1 MISSK
6 ELRQKDLEITQN
18 GYNIAEVDAL
28 MAESAATIDAYEKQ
42 SGDLYHK
49 LEVLAGKIEEY
60 RQEEDAIKTALV
72 TAQKMA
78 DKITKESNETA
89 SLLIS
94 KSEETAKDTVANAK
108 AESDKI
114 ISSAREYSTNLIA
127 EKTQQAE
134 EITNK
139 AQDKANEVI
148 ASAKVVAQDILD
160 QAKQISDDLIAK
172 SKAEKEAYE
181 ILSNTIKNDA
191 KEFIEKVKSLY
202 NNELDAL
209 NSAKLDKENADT
221 DAEEKSIADIDSEVS
236 GLVDEI
242 NEFTSFI
249 PQPTSTKES
258 GDDAEDSEAE
268 EFESLNDSEAE
279 ETETLQEVIAADDA
293 EDSEEEIEYER
304 EEDNK
309 EPSFDLNEI
318 EYEEITDDDDEDDIT
333 VDDEKPVI
341 EEDDEPADPMEAVEA
356 FSQNQITP
364 IKSDSP
370 IPEISEDAD
379 MEDDDDLFD
388 NSGELPFEAYFNVNQ
403 QDVHNDKSQTI
414 SLIPP
419 EDDEDDE
426 PQPKFKG
433 IFKKKK

>member
-209 NSAKLDKENADT
+209 NSAKLDKENDDT
-221 DAEEKSIADIDSEVS
+221 ESEEKSIAEIDSEVS

-242 NEFTSFI
+242 EEFTSSI
-249 PQPTSTKES
+249 PQPISSEES
-258 GDDAEDSEAE
+258 DDETEDAEAE
-268 EFESLNDSEAE
+268 EAE
-279 ETETLQEVIAADDA
+279 DLQEVIAPDDA

-309 EPSFDLNEI
+309 EPAFDLNEI

-333 VDDEKPVI
+333 EDDEKPVI

-419 EDDEDDE
+419 EGDEDDE

>member
-94 KSEETAKDTVANAK
+94 KSEETAKDNVANAK

-191 KEFIEKVKSLY
+191 KEFIEKIKSLY

-209 NSAKLDKENADT
+209 NSAKLDKENDDT
-221 DAEEKSIADIDSEVS
+221 ESEEKSIAEIDSEVS

-242 NEFTSFI
+242 EEFTSSI
-249 PQPTSTKES
+249 PQPISSEES
-258 GDDAEDSEAE
+258 GDDTEDAEAE
-268 EFESLNDSEAE
+268 EAE
-279 ETETLQEVIAADDA
+279 DLQEVIAADDA
-293 EDSEEEIEYER
+293 EDSEEETEYER

-309 EPSFDLNEI
+309 EPAFDLNEI

-333 VDDEKPVI
+333 EDDEKPVI

-419 EDDEDDE
+419 EGDEDDE

>member
-209 NSAKLDKENADT
+209 NSAKLDKENDDT
-221 DAEEKSIADIDSEVS
+221 DAEEKSIAEIDSEVS

-242 NEFTSFI
+242 EEFTSSI
-249 PQPTSTKES
+249 PQPISSEES
-258 GDDAEDSEAE
+258 DDDTEDAEAE
-268 EFESLNDSEAE
+268 EADA
-279 ETETLQEVIAADDA
+279 LQEVIAADDA
-293 EDSEEEIEYER
+293 EDSEEETEYER

-309 EPSFDLNEI
+309 EPAFDLNEI

-333 VDDEKPVI
+333 EDDEKPVI
-341 EEDDEPADPMEAVEA
+341 EEDEPADPMEAVEA

-419 EDDEDDE
+419 EGDEDDE

>member
-209 NSAKLDKENADT
+209 NSAKLDKENDDT
-221 DAEEKSIADIDSEVS
+221 ESEEKSIAEIDSEVS

-242 NEFTSFI
+242 EEFTSSI
-249 PQPTSTKES
+249 PQPISSEES
-258 GDDAEDSEAE
+258 DDDTEDAEAE
-268 EFESLNDSEAE
+268 EAE
-279 ETETLQEVIAADDA
+279 TFQEVIAPDDA

-309 EPSFDLNEI
+309 EPAFDLNEI

-333 VDDEKPVI
+333 EDDEKPVI
-341 EEDDEPADPMEAVEA
+341 EEDEPADPMEAVEA

-419 EDDEDDE
+419 EGDEDDE

>member
-6 ELRQKDLEITQN
+6 GLRQKDLEITQN

-209 NSAKLDKENADT
+209 NSAKLDKENDDT
-221 DAEEKSIADIDSEVS
+221 ESEEKSIAEIDSEVS

-242 NEFTSFI
+242 EEFTSSI
-249 PQPTSTKES
+249 PQPISSEES
-258 GDDAEDSEAE
+258 DDDTEDAEAE
-268 EFESLNDSEAE
+268 EAE
-279 ETETLQEVIAADDA
+279 DFQEVIAPDDA

-309 EPSFDLNEI
+309 EPAFDLNEI

-333 VDDEKPVI
+333 EDDEKPVI
-341 EEDDEPADPMEAVEA
+341 EEDEPADPMEAVEA

-419 EDDEDDE
+419 EGDEDDE

>member
-209 NSAKLDKENADT
+209 NSAKLDKENDDT
-221 DAEEKSIADIDSEVS
+221 ESEEKSIAEIDSEVS

-242 NEFTSFI
+242 EEFTSSI
-249 PQPTSTKES
+249 PQPISSEES
-258 GDDAEDSEAE
+258 DDDTEDA
-268 EFESLNDSEAE
+268 EAE
-279 ETETLQEVIAADDA
+279 ETEDLQEVIAADDA
-293 EDSEEEIEYER
+293 EDSEEETEYER

-309 EPSFDLNEI
+309 EPAFDLNEI
-318 EYEEITDDDDEDDIT
+318 EYEEITDDEDDIT
-333 VDDEKPVI
+333 EDDEKPVI
-341 EEDDEPADPMEAVEA
+341 EEDEPADPMEAVEA

-419 EDDEDDE
+419 EGDEDEE

>member
-209 NSAKLDKENADT
+209 NSAKLDKENDDT
-221 DAEEKSIADIDSEVS
+221 ESEEKSIAEIDREVS

-242 NEFTSFI
+242 EEFTSSI
-249 PQPTSTKES
+249 PQPISSEES
-258 GDDAEDSEAE
+258 GDDTENAEAE
-268 EFESLNDSEAE
+268 EAEA
-279 ETETLQEVIAADDA
+279 LQEVIAPDDA
-293 EDSEEEIEYER
+293 EDSEEETEYER

-309 EPSFDLNEI
+309 EPAFDLNEI

-333 VDDEKPVI
+333 EDDEKPVI

-419 EDDEDDE
+419 EGDEDDE

>member
-148 ASAKVVAQDILD
+148 ASAKVVAQDILE

-209 NSAKLDKENADT
+209 NSANLDKENDDT
-221 DAEEKSIADIDSEVS
+221 ESEEKSIAEIDSEVS

-242 NEFTSFI
+242 EEFTSSI
-249 PQPTSTKES
+249 PQPISSEES
-258 GDDAEDSEAE
+258 DDDTEDAEAE
-268 EFESLNDSEAE
+268 EAE
-279 ETETLQEVIAADDA
+279 TFQEVIAPDDA
-293 EDSEEEIEYER
+293 EDSEEETEYER

-309 EPSFDLNEI
+309 EPAFDLNEI
-318 EYEEITDDDDEDDIT
+318 EYEEITDDEDDIT
-333 VDDEKPVI
+333 EDDEKPVI
-341 EEDDEPADPMEAVEA
+341 EEDEPADPMEAVEA

-419 EDDEDDE
+419 EGDEDDE

>member
-209 NSAKLDKENADT
+209 NSAKLDKENDDT
-221 DAEEKSIADIDSEVS
+221 ESEEKSIAEIDSEVS

-242 NEFTSFI
+242 EEFTSSI
-249 PQPTSTKES
+249 PQPISSEES
-258 GDDAEDSEAE
+258 DDDTEDAEA
-268 EFESLNDSEAE
+268 
-279 ETETLQEVIAADDA
+279 ETLQEVIAADDA
-293 EDSEEEIEYER
+293 EYSEEETEYER

-309 EPSFDLNEI
+309 EPAFDLNEI
-318 EYEEITDDDDEDDIT
+318 EYEKITDDDDEDDIT
-333 VDDEKPVI
+333 EDDEKPVI

-419 EDDEDDE
+419 EGDEDDE

>member
-209 NSAKLDKENADT
+209 NSAKLDKENDDT
-221 DAEEKSIADIDSEVS
+221 ESEEKSIAEIDSEVS

-242 NEFTSFI
+242 EEFTSSI
-249 PQPTSTKES
+249 PQPISSEES
-258 GDDAEDSEAE
+258 DDDTEDAEAE
-268 EFESLNDSEAE
+268 EA
-279 ETETLQEVIAADDA
+279 ETLQEVIAPDDA
-293 EDSEEEIEYER
+293 EDSEEETEYER

-309 EPSFDLNEI
+309 EPAFDLNEI
-318 EYEEITDDDDEDDIT
+318 EYEEITDEDDEDDIT
-333 VDDEKPVI
+333 EDDEKPVI
-341 EEDDEPADPMEAVEA
+341 EEDEPADPMEAVEA

-419 EDDEDDE
+419 EGDEDDE

>member
-209 NSAKLDKENADT
+209 NSAKLDKENDDT
-221 DAEEKSIADIDSEVS
+221 ESEEKSIAEIDSEVS

-242 NEFTSFI
+242 EEFTSSI
-249 PQPTSTKES
+249 PQPISLEES
-258 GDDAEDSEAE
+258 DDDTEDAEVEEAE
-268 EFESLNDSEAE
+268 D
-279 ETETLQEVIAADDA
+279 LQEVIAPDDA

-309 EPSFDLNEI
+309 EPAFDLNEI
-318 EYEEITDDDDEDDIT
+318 EYEEITDDEDDIT
-333 VDDEKPVI
+333 EDDEKPVI
-341 EEDDEPADPMEAVEA
+341 EEDEPADPMEAVEA

-419 EDDEDDE
+419 EGDEDDE

>member
-209 NSAKLDKENADT
+209 NSAKLDKESDDT
-221 DAEEKSIADIDSEVS
+221 ESEEKSIAEIDSEVS

-242 NEFTSFI
+242 EEFTSSI
-249 PQPTSTKES
+249 PQPISSEES
-258 GDDAEDSEAE
+258 DDDTEDA
-268 EFESLNDSEAE
+268 EAE

-293 EDSEEEIEYER
+293 EDSEEETEYER

-309 EPSFDLNEI
+309 EPAFDLNEI
-318 EYEEITDDDDEDDIT
+318 EYEEITDDEDDIT
-333 VDDEKPVI
+333 EDDEKPVI
-341 EEDDEPADPMEAVEA
+341 EEDEPADPMEAVEA

-419 EDDEDDE
+419 EGDEDDE

>member
-209 NSAKLDKENADT
+209 NSAKLDKENDDT
-221 DAEEKSIADIDSEVS
+221 ESKEKSIAEIDSEVS

-242 NEFTSFI
+242 EEFTSSI
-249 PQPTSTKES
+249 PQPISSEES
-258 GDDAEDSEAE
+258 GDDTEDAEAE
-268 EFESLNDSEAE
+268 EAE
-279 ETETLQEVIAADDA
+279 DLQEVIAADDT

-309 EPSFDLNEI
+309 EPAFDLNEI

-333 VDDEKPVI
+333 EDDEKPVI
-341 EEDDEPADPMEAVEA
+341 EEDEPADPMEAVEA

-419 EDDEDDE
+419 EGDEDDE

>member
-209 NSAKLDKENADT
+209 NSAKLDKENDDT
-221 DAEEKSIADIDSEVS
+221 ESEEKSIAEIDSEVS

-242 NEFTSFI
+242 EEFTSSI
-249 PQPTSTKES
+249 PQPISSEES
-258 GDDAEDSEAE
+258 DDDTEDAEAE
-268 EFESLNDSEAE
+268 EAE
-279 ETETLQEVIAADDA
+279 DFQEVIAPDDA

>member
-209 NSAKLDKENADT
+209 NSAKLDKENDDT
-221 DAEEKSIADIDSEVS
+221 ESEEKSIAEIDSEVS
-236 GLVDEI
+236 GLVEEI
-242 NEFTSFI
+242 EEFTSSI
-249 PQPTSTKES
+249 PQPISSVES
-258 GDDAEDSEAE
+258 SDDTEDAEAE
-268 EFESLNDSEAE
+268 EAEA
-279 ETETLQEVIAADDA
+279 LQEVVAADDA

-309 EPSFDLNEI
+309 EPAFDLNEI
-318 EYEEITDDDDEDDIT
+318 EYEEITDDEDDIT
-333 VDDEKPVI
+333 EDDEKPVI
-341 EEDDEPADPMEAVEA
+341 EEDEPADPMEAVEA

-419 EDDEDDE
+419 EGDEDDE

>member
-209 NSAKLDKENADT
+209 NSAKLDKENDDT
-221 DAEEKSIADIDSEVS
+221 DAEEKSIAEIDNEVS

-242 NEFTSFI
+242 EEFTSSI
-249 PQPTSTKES
+249 PQPISSEES
-258 GDDAEDSEAE
+258 GDDTEDAEAE
-268 EFESLNDSEAE
+268 EAE
-279 ETETLQEVIAADDA
+279 DLQEVIAPDDA
-293 EDSEEEIEYER
+293 EDSEEETEYER

-309 EPSFDLNEI
+309 EPAFDLNEI

-333 VDDEKPVI
+333 EDDEKPVI
-341 EEDDEPADPMEAVEA
+341 EEDEPADPMEAVEA

-419 EDDEDDE
+419 EGDEDDE

>member
-191 KEFIEKVKSLY
+191 KEFIEKIKSLY

-209 NSAKLDKENADT
+209 NSAKLDKENDDT
-221 DAEEKSIADIDSEVS
+221 ESEEKSIAEIDSEVS

-242 NEFTSFI
+242 EEFTSSI
-249 PQPTSTKES
+249 PQPISSEES
-258 GDDAEDSEAE
+258 DDDTEDAEAE
-268 EFESLNDSEAE
+268 EA
-279 ETETLQEVIAADDA
+279 ETLQEVIAADDA

-309 EPSFDLNEI
+309 EPAFDLNEI

-333 VDDEKPVI
+333 EDDEKPVI
-341 EEDDEPADPMEAVEA
+341 EEDEPADPMEAVEA

-419 EDDEDDE
+419 EGDEDDE

>member
-242 NEFTSFI
+242 EEFTSSI
-249 PQPTSTKES
+249 PQPISSEES
-258 GDDAEDSEAE
+258 DDDTEDAEAE
-268 EFESLNDSEAE
+268 EAE
-279 ETETLQEVIAADDA
+279 DFQEVVAADDA
-293 EDSEEEIEYER
+293 EDSEEETEYER

-309 EPSFDLNEI
+309 EPAFDLNEI

-333 VDDEKPVI
+333 EDDEKPVI

-419 EDDEDDE
+419 EGDDDDE

>member
-209 NSAKLDKENADT
+209 NSAKLDKENDDT
-221 DAEEKSIADIDSEVS
+221 ESEEKSIAEIDSEVS

-242 NEFTSFI
+242 EEFTSSI
-249 PQPTSTKES
+249 PQPISSEES
-258 GDDAEDSEAE
+258 DDDTEDAEAE
-268 EFESLNDSEAE
+268 EA
-279 ETETLQEVIAADDA
+279 ETLQEVIAPDDA
-293 EDSEEEIEYER
+293 EDSEEETEYER

-309 EPSFDLNEI
+309 EPAFDLNEI

-333 VDDEKPVI
+333 EDNEKPVI
-341 EEDDEPADPMEAVEA
+341 EEDEPADPMEAVEA

-364 IKSDSP
+364 IKSDSS

-419 EDDEDDE
+419 EGDEDDE

>member
-209 NSAKLDKENADT
+209 NSAKLDKENDDT
-221 DAEEKSIADIDSEVS
+221 ESEEKSIAEIDSEVS

-242 NEFTSFI
+242 EEFTSSI
-249 PQPTSTKES
+249 PQPILSEES
-258 GDDAEDSEAE
+258 GDDTEDAEAE
-268 EFESLNDSEAE
+268 EAE
-279 ETETLQEVIAADDA
+279 DLQEVIAPDDA

-309 EPSFDLNEI
+309 EPAFDLNEI

-333 VDDEKPVI
+333 EDDEKPVI

-419 EDDEDDE
+419 EGDEDDE

>member
-49 LEVLAGKIEEY
+49 LGVLAGKIEEY

-148 ASAKVVAQDILD
+148 ASAKVVAQDILE

-209 NSAKLDKENADT
+209 NSAKLDKENDDT
-221 DAEEKSIADIDSEVS
+221 ESEEKSIAEIDSEVS

-242 NEFTSFI
+242 EEFTSSI
-249 PQPTSTKES
+249 PQPISSEES
-258 GDDAEDSEAE
+258 DDDTEDAEAE
-268 EFESLNDSEAE
+268 EAE
-279 ETETLQEVIAADDA
+279 TFQEVIAPDDA
-293 EDSEEEIEYER
+293 EDSEEETEYER

-309 EPSFDLNEI
+309 EPAFDLNEI

-333 VDDEKPVI
+333 EDDEKPVI
-341 EEDDEPADPMEAVEA
+341 EEDEPADPMEAVEA

-419 EDDEDDE
+419 EGDEDDE

>member
-209 NSAKLDKENADT
+209 NSAKLDKENDDT
-221 DAEEKSIADIDSEVS
+221 ESEEKSIAEIDSEVS

-242 NEFTSFI
+242 EEFTSSI
-249 PQPTSTKES
+249 PQPISSEES
-258 GDDAEDSEAE
+258 GDDTEDAEAE
-268 EFESLNDSEAE
+268 EA
-279 ETETLQEVIAADDA
+279 ETLQEVIAPDDA

-309 EPSFDLNEI
+309 EPAFDLNEI

-333 VDDEKPVI
+333 EDDEKPVI
-341 EEDDEPADPMEAVEA
+341 EEDEPADPMEAVEA

-379 MEDDDDLFD
+379 MEDDDDDLFD

-419 EDDEDDE
+419 EGDEDDE

>member
-191 KEFIEKVKSLY
+191 KEFIEKIKSLY

-209 NSAKLDKENADT
+209 NSAKLDKENDDT
-221 DAEEKSIADIDSEVS
+221 ESEEKSIAEIDSEVS

-242 NEFTSFI
+242 EEFTSSI
-249 PQPTSTKES
+249 PQPISSEES
-258 GDDAEDSEAE
+258 DDDTEDAEAE
-268 EFESLNDSEAE
+268 EAE
-279 ETETLQEVIAADDA
+279 DFQEVIAPDDA
-293 EDSEEEIEYER
+293 EDSEEETEYER

-309 EPSFDLNEI
+309 EPAFDLNEI

-333 VDDEKPVI
+333 EDDEKPVI
-341 EEDDEPADPMEAVEA
+341 EEDEPADPMEAVEA

-379 MEDDDDLFD
+379 MEDDDDDLFD

-419 EDDEDDE
+419 EGDEDDE

>member
-209 NSAKLDKENADT
+209 NSAKLDKENDDT
-221 DAEEKSIADIDSEVS
+221 ESEEKSIAEIDSEVS

-242 NEFTSFI
+242 EEFTSSI
-249 PQPTSTKES
+249 PQPISSEES
-258 GDDAEDSEAE
+258 GDDTEDAEAE
-268 EFESLNDSEAE
+268 EAE
-279 ETETLQEVIAADDA
+279 DFQEVIAADDA
-293 EDSEEEIEYER
+293 EDSEEETEYER

-309 EPSFDLNEI
+309 EPAFDLNEI

-333 VDDEKPVI
+333 EDDEKPVI
-341 EEDDEPADPMEAVEA
+341 EEDEPADPMEAVEA

-419 EDDEDDE
+419 EGDEDEE

>member
-94 KSEETAKDTVANAK
+94 KSEETAKNTVADAK

-134 EITNK
+134 EIINK
-139 AQDKANEVI
+139 AQDKANEAI
-148 ASAKVVAQDILD
+148 ASAKVVAQDILE

-191 KEFIEKVKSLY
+191 KEFIEKIKVLY

-209 NSAKLDKENADT
+209 NSAKLDKEDT
-221 DAEEKSIADIDSEVS
+221 DTTAEEKSIAEIDSEVT

-242 NEFTSFI
+242 EELTSSI
-249 PQPTSTKES
+249 PETVEEAK
-258 GDDAEDSEAE
+258 AEAPEQTDSAEEVDEAE
-268 EFESLNDSEAE
+268 EQVIEETVENEAE
-279 ETETLQEVIAADDA
+279 EEALEQ
-293 EDSEEEIEYER
+293 

-309 EPSFDLNEI
+309 EPAFDLDEI
-318 EYEEITDDDDEDDIT
+318 EYEEITDDDEDDT
-333 VDDEKPVI
+333 VLDEKPVI
-341 EEDDEPADPMEAVEA
+341 EEDDDEPADPMEAVEA

-364 IKSDSP
+364 IKSESP

-419 EDDEDDE
+419 EEEEDDE

>member
-209 NSAKLDKENADT
+209 NSAKLDKENDDT
-221 DAEEKSIADIDSEVS
+221 ESEEKSIAEIDSEVS

-242 NEFTSFI
+242 EEFTSSI
-249 PQPTSTKES
+249 PQPISSEES
-258 GDDAEDSEAE
+258 DDDTEDAEAE
-268 EFESLNDSEAE
+268 EAE
-279 ETETLQEVIAADDA
+279 DLQEVIAPDDA

-309 EPSFDLNEI
+309 EPAFDLNEI

-333 VDDEKPVI
+333 EDDEKPVI

-419 EDDEDDE
+419 EGDEDDE

>member
-209 NSAKLDKENADT
+209 NSAKLDKENDDT
-221 DAEEKSIADIDSEVS
+221 DAEEKSIAEIDSEVS

-242 NEFTSFI
+242 EEFTSSI
-249 PQPTSTKES
+249 PQPISSEES
-258 GDDAEDSEAE
+258 GDDTEDAEAE
-268 EFESLNDSEAE
+268 EAE
-279 ETETLQEVIAADDA
+279 DLQEVIAADDA
-293 EDSEEEIEYER
+293 EDSEEETEYER

-309 EPSFDLNEI
+309 EPAFDLNEI

-333 VDDEKPVI
+333 EDDEKPVI
-341 EEDDEPADPMEAVEA
+341 EEDEPADPMEAVEA

-419 EDDEDDE
+419 EGDEDDE

>member
-209 NSAKLDKENADT
+209 NSAKLDKENDDT
-221 DAEEKSIADIDSEVS
+221 ESEEKSIAEIDSEVS

-242 NEFTSFI
+242 EEFTSSI
-249 PQPTSTKES
+249 PQPISSEES
-258 GDDAEDSEAE
+258 DDDTEDAEAE
-268 EFESLNDSEAE
+268 EA
-279 ETETLQEVIAADDA
+279 ETLQEVIAADDA
-293 EDSEEEIEYER
+293 EDSEEEIEYEL

-309 EPSFDLNEI
+309 EPAFDLNEI

-333 VDDEKPVI
+333 EDDEKPVI
-341 EEDDEPADPMEAVEA
+341 EEDEPADPMEAVEA

-388 NSGELPFEAYFNVNQ
+388 DSGELPFEAYFNVNQ

-419 EDDEDDE
+419 EGDEDDE

>member
-209 NSAKLDKENADT
+209 NSAKLDKENDDT
-221 DAEEKSIADIDSEVS
+221 ESEEKSIAEIDSEVS

-242 NEFTSFI
+242 EEFTSSI
-249 PQPTSTKES
+249 PQPISSEES
-258 GDDAEDSEAE
+258 GDDTEDAEAE
-268 EFESLNDSEAE
+268 EAEA
-279 ETETLQEVIAADDA
+279 LQEVIAPDDE

-309 EPSFDLNEI
+309 EPAFDLNEI

-333 VDDEKPVI
+333 EDDEKPVI

-419 EDDEDDE
+419 EGDEDDE

>member
-148 ASAKVVAQDILD
+148 ASAKVVAQDILE

-209 NSAKLDKENADT
+209 NSAKLDKENDDT
-221 DAEEKSIADIDSEVS
+221 ESEEKSIAEIDSEVS

-242 NEFTSFI
+242 EEFTSSI
-249 PQPTSTKES
+249 PQPISSEES
-258 GDDAEDSEAE
+258 DDDIEDAEAE
-268 EFESLNDSEAE
+268 EAE
-279 ETETLQEVIAADDA
+279 DFQEVIAADDA
-293 EDSEEEIEYER
+293 EDSEEETEDER

-309 EPSFDLNEI
+309 EPAFDLNEI

-333 VDDEKPVI
+333 EDDEKPII
-341 EEDDEPADPMEAVEA
+341 EEDEPADPMEAVEA

-419 EDDEDDE
+419 EGDEDEE

>member
-209 NSAKLDKENADT
+209 NSAKLDKENDDT
-221 DAEEKSIADIDSEVS
+221 DAEEKSIAEIDSEVS

-242 NEFTSFI
+242 EEFTSSI
-249 PQPTSTKES
+249 PQPISSEES
-258 GDDAEDSEAE
+258 DDDTEDAEAE
-268 EFESLNDSEAE
+268 EAE
-279 ETETLQEVIAADDA
+279 NLQEVIAADDA

-309 EPSFDLNEI
+309 EPAFDLNEI
-318 EYEEITDDDDEDDIT
+318 EYEEITDDDDDDDIT

-341 EEDDEPADPMEAVEA
+341 EEDEPADPMEAVEA

-419 EDDEDDE
+419 EGDEDDE

>member
-209 NSAKLDKENADT
+209 NSAKLDKEDTDT
-221 DAEEKSIADIDSEVS
+221 DAEEKSIAEIDSEVS

-249 PQPTSTKES
+249 PQPTSTEES
-258 GDDAEDSEAE
+258 GDDAENSEAE

-279 ETETLQEVIAADDA
+279 EAETLQEVVAADDA

-309 EPSFDLNEI
+309 EPAFDLNEI

-333 VDDEKPVI
+333 EDDEKPVI
-341 EEDDEPADPMEAVEA
+341 EEDEPADPMEAVEA

-370 IPEISEDAD
+370 IPEISRTYIMIRAK
-379 MEDDDDLFD
+379 
-388 NSGELPFEAYFNVNQ
+388 PFLLSRLRV
-403 QDVHNDKSQTI
+403 TRTT
-414 SLIPP
+414 SLSLSSRVYSKRKNNITN
-419 EDDEDDE
+419 
-426 PQPKFKG
+426 
-433 IFKKKK
+433 I

>member
-148 ASAKVVAQDILD
+148 ASAKVVAQDILE

-209 NSAKLDKENADT
+209 NSAKLDKENDDT
-221 DAEEKSIADIDSEVS
+221 ESEEKSIAEIDSEVS

-242 NEFTSFI
+242 EEFTSSI
-249 PQPTSTKES
+249 PQPISSEES
-258 GDDAEDSEAE
+258 DYDTEDAEAE
-268 EFESLNDSEAE
+268 EAE
-279 ETETLQEVIAADDA
+279 DLQEVIAADDA
-293 EDSEEEIEYER
+293 EDSEEEIKYER

-309 EPSFDLNEI
+309 EPAFDLNEI
-318 EYEEITDDDDEDDIT
+318 EYEEITDDEDDIT
-333 VDDEKPVI
+333 EDDEKPVI
-341 EEDDEPADPMEAVEA
+341 EEDEPADPMEAVEA

-419 EDDEDDE
+419 EGDEDDE

>member
-94 KSEETAKDTVANAK
+94 KSEETAKNTVANAK

-209 NSAKLDKENADT
+209 NSAKLDKENDDT
-221 DAEEKSIADIDSEVS
+221 ESEEKSIAEIDSEVS

-242 NEFTSFI
+242 EEFTSSI
-249 PQPTSTKES
+249 PQPISSEES
-258 GDDAEDSEAE
+258 DEDTEDAEAE
-268 EFESLNDSEAE
+268 EA
-279 ETETLQEVIAADDA
+279 ETLQEVIVPDDA
-293 EDSEEEIEYER
+293 EDSEEETEYER

-309 EPSFDLNEI
+309 EPAFDLNEI

-333 VDDEKPVI
+333 EDDENPVI
-341 EEDDEPADPMEAVEA
+341 EEDEPADPMEAVEA

-419 EDDEDDE
+419 EGDEDDE

>member
-209 NSAKLDKENADT
+209 NSAKLDKENDDT
-221 DAEEKSIADIDSEVS
+221 ESEEKSIAEIDSEVS

-242 NEFTSFI
+242 EEFTSSI
-249 PQPTSTKES
+249 PQPISSEES
-258 GDDAEDSEAE
+258 DDDTEDAEAE
-268 EFESLNDSEAE
+268 EAE
-279 ETETLQEVIAADDA
+279 DFQEVIAADDA

-309 EPSFDLNEI
+309 EPAFDLNEI

-333 VDDEKPVI
+333 EDDEKPVI
-341 EEDDEPADPMEAVEA
+341 EEDEPADPMEAVEA

-419 EDDEDDE
+419 EGDEDDE

>member
-160 QAKQISDDLIAK
+160 QAKKISDNLIAK

-249 PQPTSTKES
+249 PQPASTEEN
-258 GDDAEDSEAE
+258 GDEAEDSEAE
-268 EFESLNDSEAE
+268 ESESLNDSEAE

-293 EDSEEEIEYER
+293 EDSEEETEYER

-318 EYEEITDDDDEDDIT
+318 EYEEITDDEDDIT

>member
-42 SGDLYHK
+42 SSDLYHK

-78 DKITKESNETA
+78 DKITKESNEA
-89 SLLIS
+89 AALLIS
-94 KSEETAKDTVANAK
+94 KSEETAKQTVANAK
-108 AESDKI
+108 SESDKI
-114 ISSAREYSTNLIA
+114 ISSAREYSTNLIS
-127 EKTQQAE
+127 EKTEQAE
-134 EITNK
+134 EITKK
-139 AQDKANEVI
+139 AQDKANEAI

-160 QAKQISDDLIAK
+160 QAKQISDDLISK

-191 KEFIEKVKSLY
+191 KDFIEKVKSLY
-202 NNELDAL
+202 NAELDAL
-209 NSAKLDKENADT
+209 NGAKLDTEDEVGE
-221 DAEEKSIADIDSEVS
+221 DEEKNIAQIDSEVS
-236 GLVDEI
+236 SLLDEI
-242 NEFTSFI
+242 DDFTSSI
-249 PQPTSTKES
+249 PEPQSVE
-258 GDDAEDSEAE
+258 EEAE
-268 EFESLNDSEAE
+268 EPQPDTA
-279 ETETLQEVIAADDA
+279 ETEAD
-293 EDSEEEIEYER
+293 EEPSQPEESEEPKEIEAPEQQ
-304 EEDNK
+304 EQPE

-318 EYEEITDDDDEDDIT
+318 EYEEITDDDEDDTSI
-333 VDDEKPVI
+333 DEEKPVI
-341 EEDDEPADPMEAVEA
+341 EEDDEEEPADPMEAVEA

-364 IKSDSP
+364 IKSDSV
-370 IPEISEDAD
+370 IPQITEDAD
-379 MEDDDDLFD
+379 MEDEDLFD

-403 QDVHNDKSQTI
+403 QDVHNDKTQTI

-419 EDDEDDE
+419 DDEEEE

>member
-209 NSAKLDKENADT
+209 NSAKLDKENDDT
-221 DAEEKSIADIDSEVS
+221 ESEEKSIAEIDSEVS

-242 NEFTSFI
+242 EEFTSSI
-249 PQPTSTKES
+249 PQPISSEES
-258 GDDAEDSEAE
+258 DDDTEDAEAE
-268 EFESLNDSEAE
+268 EA
-279 ETETLQEVIAADDA
+279 ETLQEVVAADDA

-309 EPSFDLNEI
+309 EPAFDLNEI

-333 VDDEKPVI
+333 EDDEKPVI
-341 EEDDEPADPMEAVEA
+341 EEDEPADPMEAVEA

-419 EDDEDDE
+419 EGDEDDE